1 MMSSDLIDTR
11 TRILEAARAL
21 LEGREKAAVRMSDI
35 AARAGISRQAVYL
48 HFENRAELLIALT
61 RHMDVQLD
69 VEGRLVAS
77 RTARTGRERLRAYV
91 AFWGEFV
98 PRIEPVAEAL
108 IAMQETDAAAAQ
120 VWGQRMQDVH
130 DGCRMAILALERDAD
145 LAPGWT
151 VDTATDLLWAMLS
164 VEIWVKLKTRGWST
178 ADYIVRMQL
187 ATERALTHIH

>member
-1 MMSSDLIDTR
+1 
-11 TRILEAARAL
+11 
-21 LEGREKAAVRMSDI
+21 MSDI

-48 HFENRAELLIALT
+48 HFETRAELLIAVLT

-77 RTARTGRERLRAYV
+77 RTARTCRERLARLRGV
-91 AFWGEFV
+91 QGRVV

-108 IAMQETDAAAAQ
+108 IAMQETDVAAAQ

-151 VDTATDLLWAMLS
+151 RRNTATDLLWGTLS

-187 ATERALTHIH
+187 ATEWALTHIH

>member
-1 MMSSDLIDTR
+1 MMSSDSIDTR

-21 LEGREKAAVRMSDI
+21 LERREKAAVRMSDI

-48 HFENRAELLIALT
+48 HFETRAELLIALT

-91 AFWGEFV
+91 AFWGDFV
-98 PRIEPVAEAL
+98 PHIEPVAEAL

-130 DGCRMAILALERDAD
+130 DGCRMAILALERDAA

-164 VEIWVKLKTRGWST
+164 VEIWVKLKRT
-178 ADYIVRMQL
+178 AGPRQTMSS
-187 ATERALTHIH
+187 ACSSRRSGH